1 VKKLERGVLLV
12 VSSPSGAGK
21 TTLVRRLMQEYPRL
35 GFSVSYTTRPPRAN
49 EIDGVDYHFVDDAR
63 FDAMV
68 DAEQFAEWALVHGR
82 RYGTA
87 QQTIVDNIEAGRD
100 VVFDIDYQG
109 GTTLKGKFENDAVM
123 VFVLPPS
130 MKELERRLRRRGTDA
145 EEMVVRRLAK
155 AKEELGHYDA
165 YDYLV
170 INEDLDK
177 AYADLRAIY
186 AAAHCSRRRR
196 ARWALALLEEAR
208 GDES

>member
-1 VKKLERGVLLV
+1 MRKVGRGVLLV

-21 TTLVRRLMQEYPRL
+21 TTLVRRLMREYPELR
-35 GFSVSYTTRPPRAN
+35 FSVSYTTRPPRDG
-49 EIDGVDYHFVDDAR
+49 EVDGVDYHFVDDAR

-68 DAEQFAEWALVHGR
+68 EAGQFAEWALVHGR

-130 MKELERRLRRRGTDA
+130 MRELERRLRSRGSDA

-155 AKEELGHYDA
+155 AREELGHYDA

-170 INEDLDK
+170 INDELDK

-196 ARWALALLEEAR
+196 AYRALALLEESR